1 MAKTINAT
9 YDPSKKWKPIE
20 EGSYPA
26 HVKSI
31 SSREINTRAGEAIV
45 VNMRY
50 KIADEVTET
59 TQLVWQM
66 DGFNYVKDSE
76 GNRVPVTNGSGD
88 QETTTC
94 EHLKGREFQDN
105 GHFIFTDTSSST
117 KNRRYFE
124 LLDKLEVDCEETSI
138 EGNKVKQLVLIEE
151 DDVVGKPVIVTIKRT
166 EFVTSETKHLPP
178 EQQERRSA
186 FKVANVTLW
195 KEGTLLDPEELKEDV
210 PF

>member
-1 MAKTINAT
+1 MTKAINAT

-45 VNMRY
+45 VNMKY
-50 KIADEVTET
+50 KIADEVTKT
-59 TQLVWQM
+59 TQPVWQM
-66 DGFNYVKDSE
+66 DGFKYVKDFE
-76 GNRVPVTNGSGD
+76 GNKVPVINGFGD

-105 GHFIFTDTSSST
+105 GHFIFTDTTSST

-124 LLDKLEVDCEETSI
+124 LLDKLEVNCEETSV

-186 FKVANVTLW
+186 FKVNNVTIW
-195 KEGTLLDPEELKEDV
+195 KEGTALEPEELKEDV

>member
-76 GNRVPVTNGSGD
+76 GDRVPVTNGSGD

-178 EQQERRSA
+178 EQQVRRSA

>member
-178 EQQERRSA
+178 EQQVRRSA
-186 FKVANVTLW
+186 FKVANVILW
-195 KEGTLLDPEELKEDV
+195 KEGTSLDPEELKEDV

>member
-45 VNMRY
+45 VNMKY
-50 KIADEVTET
+50 KIADEVTKT
-59 TQLVWQM
+59 TQPVWQM
-66 DGFNYVKDSE
+66 DGFKYVKDFE
-76 GNRVPVTNGSGD
+76 GNKVPVVNGFGD

-105 GHFIFTDTSSST
+105 GHFIFTDTTSST

-124 LLDKLEVDCEETSI
+124 LLDKLEVNCEETSV

-186 FKVANVTLW
+186 FKVANVILW
-195 KEGTLLDPEELKEDV
+195 KEGTSLDPEELKEDV

>member
-186 FKVANVTLW
+186 FKVANVILW
-195 KEGTLLDPEELKEDV
+195 KEGTSLDPEELKEDV